1 MARTLEFNYTAAL
14 ERATQLFWETGYLGT
29 SQRDLLDTMRIG
41 GGSFHNTFKSKKNT
55 YLECL
60 KHYNATVNRHRGD
73 AFFSAPTAAE
83 GVRALFKAVLDCLD
97 DPATPS
103 PICLMADSITHGVFA
118 EAELRDYVRQQM
130 SMFVELMTARLKADK
145 EAGLLPAEFEP
156 ETVVQVIV
164 TYLQGVWRMALVS
177 YDRTRFERQ
186 NDAFLKALGLGQA
199 QKSQRHTGQY
209 LKPRSSSRRRA
220 RKSLG

>member
-1 MARTLEFNYTAAL
+1 MARTLEFDYTAAL
-14 ERATQLFWETGYLGT
+14 ERATLLFWETGYLGT
-29 SQRDLLDTMRIG
+29 SQRDLLDTMGIG
-41 GGSFHNTFKSKKNT
+41 GGSFHNTFKSKKNA

-60 KHYNATVNRHRGD
+60 KHYNATVNRHRGE

-97 DPATPS
+97 DPNTPS
-103 PICLMADSITHGVFA
+103 PLCLMADSMTHGVFA
-118 EAELRDYVRQQM
+118 EAELRDYVQQQM
-130 SMFVELMTARLKADK
+130 SMHAELMTARLRADK

-177 YDRTRFERQ
+177 YDRARFERQ
-186 NDAFLKALGLGQA
+186 NDAFLKGLGL
-199 QKSQRHTGQY
+199 
-209 LKPRSSSRRRA
+209 
-220 RKSLG
+220 

>member
-1 MARTLEFNYTAAL
+1 MARTLEFDYTAAL
-14 ERATQLFWETGYLGT
+14 ERATLLFWETGYLGT
-29 SQRDLLDTMRIG
+29 SQRNLLDTMGIG
-41 GGSFHNTFKSKKNT
+41 GGSFHNTFKSKKNA

-60 KHYNATVNRHRGD
+60 KHYNATVNRHRGE

-97 DPATPS
+97 DPNTPS
-103 PICLMADSITHGVFA
+103 PLCLMADSMTHGVFA
-118 EAELRDYVRQQM
+118 EAELRDYVQQQM
-130 SMFVELMTARLKADK
+130 SMHAELMTARLRADK

-186 NDAFLKALGLGQA
+186 NDAFLKGLGLGQPR
-199 QKSQRHTGQY
+199 KTQRHTGQN
-209 LKPRSSSRRRA
+209 LKSRNSSRRRA
-220 RKSLG
+220 GK

>member
-1 MARTLEFNYTAAL
+1 MARTLEFDYKAAL
-14 ERATQLFWETGYLGT
+14 ERATLLFWETGYLGT
-29 SQRDLLDTMRIG
+29 SQRDLLDTMGIG
-41 GGSFHNTFKSKKNT
+41 GGSFHNTFKSKKNA

-60 KHYNATVNRHRGD
+60 KHYNATTSLLRGE
-73 AFFSAPTAAE
+73 AFFSAPTSAE

-97 DPATPS
+97 DPNTPS

-118 EAELRDYVRQQM
+118 EAELRDYVQQRM
-130 SMFVELMTARLKADK
+130 SMFREQMTTRFRADK

-156 ETVVQVIV
+156 ETVVQVIL

-186 NDAFLKALGLGQA
+186 NDIFLKGLGLGQ
-199 QKSQRHTGQY
+199 
-209 LKPRSSSRRRA
+209 P
-220 RKSLG
+220 